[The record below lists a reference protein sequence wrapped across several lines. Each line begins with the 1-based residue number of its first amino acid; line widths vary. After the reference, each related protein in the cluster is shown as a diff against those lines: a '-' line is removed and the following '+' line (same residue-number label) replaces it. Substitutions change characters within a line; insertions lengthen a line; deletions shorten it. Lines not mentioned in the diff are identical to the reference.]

1 MKRKFGICFF
11 VACLF
16 AVIGIN
22 STALRKAKETDPGTV
37 MDVNEDSE
45 ADLETDLEVNSIVN
59 QNQISDD
66 KYVIYSEDGILVV
79 YYADRTTVFFNS
91 GVRADALPADLQEQ
105 LSFGLS
111 FTNEAELYEF
121 LENYSS

>member
-11 VACLF
+11 VACF
-16 AVIGIN
+16 IAVIGIN
-22 STALRKAKETDPGTV
+22 SAAHQNAKINNPDTAVSQPET
-37 MDVNEDSE
+37 E
-45 ADLETDLEVNSIVN
+45 ADAETDLEVNSIVN
-59 QNQISDD
+59 QNPIVDD
-66 KYVIYSEDGILVV
+66 EYVIYSEDGVLVV

-91 GVRADALPADLQEQ
+91 GVRADALPSELQESL
-105 LSFGLS
+105 LSGIS

>member
-11 VACLF
+11 VACF
-16 AVIGIN
+16 IAVIGIN
-22 STALRKAKETDPGTV
+22 STALQKTKINNPDTAVSQPET
-37 MDVNEDSE
+37 E
-45 ADLETDLEVNSIVN
+45 ADAETDLEVNSIVN
-59 QNQISDD
+59 QNPIVDD
-66 KYVIYSEDGILVV
+66 EYVIYSEDGVLVV

-91 GVRADALPADLQEQ
+91 GVRADALPSELQESL
-105 LSFGLS
+105 LSGIS